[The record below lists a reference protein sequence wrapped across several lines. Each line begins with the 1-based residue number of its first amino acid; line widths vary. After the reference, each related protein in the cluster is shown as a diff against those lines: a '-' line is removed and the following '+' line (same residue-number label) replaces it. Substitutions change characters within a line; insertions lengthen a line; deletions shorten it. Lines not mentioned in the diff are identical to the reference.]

1 TVRAKHL
8 GNNFL
13 FMLRCLCP
21 NASPLLPPLLPMFSL
36 TQTTSR
42 QRDILEVVFRNGWD
56 YMRVLLTGGKADE
69 PKLPP
74 PAVLRNILVDLGPV
88 YVKLGQLL
96 STRPDLLPASYIDAL
111 STLQAEVPPVAWSEV
126 ETVIRQQLRQPLEQT
141 FATINPEPV
150 AAGSIAQ
157 THRATLADGREVA
170 LKIQRPGIDVVVAQ
184 DISLIKSLAELV
196 SITEFGQDYDV
207 VSLAEEFSNALTA
220 ELDFTLEAGY
230 TDQLRRNLSKSRWF
244 DPKQL
249 VVPEIYWDVTTEK
262 LLVMEWLNGVPLLS
276 ADLSETQNGKTLNL
290 DRRQVT
296 TLLFRAFFQQIY
308 IDGFFHADPHPGNLF
323 YLNDGRVALIDCGLV
338 GRLDPKSQQILTEML
353 LAIVDLDAQRCTQ
366 LTLQLSDSAQISN
379 LSRLENDYSRMLRKY
394 FNLNLS
400 QINFS
405 QVFYEV
411 LQTARN
417 NKIRLPGNLG
427 LYAKTLANLEGVART
442 FDPEINFIEQ
452 IRPLITDLFRR
463 QLFGDDPLQLLL
475 RAALDVKSLSLQS
488 PRQIEVLLDRVTSE
502 TLKWNLT
509 LKDLDPLRRSMDDS
523 ANRLSFSIVVGCL
536 IIGAAII
543 STNAQ
548 TSQLSFLSTILFSTA
563 SFLGLWLV
571 ISILRSGRLRGK

>member
-1 TVRAKHL
+1 
-8 GNNFL
+8 
-13 FMLRCLCP
+13 
-21 NASPLLPPLLPMFSL
+21 MFSL

-184 DISLIKSLAELV
+184 DITLIKSLAELV

-276 ADLSETQNGKTLNL
+276 ADLSDTQNGKTLNL